1 MQIIFDGHLLHLRTK
16 VKDTTEFK
24 YQYKIHSTFE
34 PPMVVENAVAST
46 LWLISTFVDI
56 VWTEFHS
63 AQDALL
69 DVRKVFG
76 YLTFKYRLGQK
87 VIGAIPFLE

>member
-1 MQIIFDGHLLHLRTK
+1 MGNMCPASISSSDWQLLNL
-16 VKDTTEFK
+16 EFP
-24 YQYKIHSTFE
+24 SNN
-34 PPMVVENAVAST
+34 VENQVS
-46 LWLISTFVDI
+46 WLISTFVDI

>member
-1 MQIIFDGHLLHLRTK
+1 MCPVVFSSSDWQLLNL
-16 VKDTTEFK
+16 DFPSN
-24 YQYKIHSTFE
+24 YI
-34 PPMVVENAVAST
+34 ENQVS
-46 LWLISTFVDI
+46 WLISTFVDI

-69 DVRKVFG
+69 DLRKVFG
-76 YLTFKYRLGQK
+76 YLKFKYRLGKK